1 MKDRAESRLLSFAD
15 ERWDEKDACQYPDFR
30 LPSSFL
36 YTGESLTILLNEMH
50 RIRDWETLA
59 ELLVKWEYLERDG
72 RALLEVVKVLNVE
85 FDGLHEVVLVRA
97 LGHKER
103 RAAASAEV
111 NAVKQVV

>member
-1 MKDRAESRLLSFAD
+1 MSLPSAEDPTASNASTFDSNQPTQPVNSTFTTTPNPEAPLQKKYKPLTQLMKDRAESRLLSFAD

-59 ELLVKWEYLERDG
+59 ELLG
-72 RALLEVVKVLNVE
+72 
-85 FDGLHEVVLVRA
+85 
-97 LGHKER
+97 
-103 RAAASAEV
+103 
-111 NAVKQVV
+111 